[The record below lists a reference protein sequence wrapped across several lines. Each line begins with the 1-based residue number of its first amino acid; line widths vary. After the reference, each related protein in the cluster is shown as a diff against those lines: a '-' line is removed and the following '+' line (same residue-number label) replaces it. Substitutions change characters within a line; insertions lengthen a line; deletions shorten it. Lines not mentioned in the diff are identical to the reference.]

1 MKFQIINGPN
11 LNLIGKREKDIYGEI
26 SMEDYLNLLKDHFRD
41 MSLGY
46 SQSNR
51 EGEIIDKVQQS
62 GKESDGLIINA
73 GGYTHTSVS
82 IRDAIAAIDIPVVE
96 VHISHIYQRESF
108 RHTSLLAPVCEGSI
122 VGFGL
127 DGYRLALEALRL
139 IHAQRSKR

>member
-1 MKFQIINGPN
+1 
-11 LNLIGKREKDIYGEI
+11 
-26 SMEDYLNLLKDHFRD
+26 MEDYLNLLKDHFRD